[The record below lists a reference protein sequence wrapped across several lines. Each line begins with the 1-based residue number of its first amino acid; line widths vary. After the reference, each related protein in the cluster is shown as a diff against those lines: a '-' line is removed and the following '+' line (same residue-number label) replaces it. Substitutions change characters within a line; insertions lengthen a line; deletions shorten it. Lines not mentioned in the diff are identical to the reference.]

1 MDYQFRT
8 QPFEHQLTEWLG
20 HRDDRVRGIFWEQGC
35 VDAAT
40 EYLSPTGWRRM
51 DTYEGGPVAQ
61 WHPESRRIEFVEPSA
76 YVRLPC
82 SEMIRLLTTR
92 GVDQLLSPEHRVP
105 FVDRDSR
112 RTRVCQAQDLESLG
126 PTAWRYLPGTFLYEG
141 GSGLSLTDDELR
153 LQIAVMADGHFPSRC
168 LTNRCYVNLRRARKI
183 ERLDWLLEKTNRA
196 DKRVQKEGGWV
207 SYAFPAPVRL
217 KSFDS
222 RFWIVSDH
230 QLDIIVEEVGHW
242 DGSIGQSSIRFY
254 TTDKDNADFIQFAFS
269 SRGFIAS
276 CRHDGATWVVRAR
289 RSGENLTIDGR
300 SISRESSTDG
310 FKYCF
315 EVPTSFLLFRRN
327 GWIFPSGN
335 TGKSKETIDQ
345 ACWLYKNGRINC
357 LVVIAPDGVHSNW
370 TAITETP
377 ETWGELQKHAPTDV
391 GWREFTFYSS
401 KASAKYH
408 LARAK
413 EVQEFEGLAVLA
425 MTYDASLTPT
435 GKRVLWDFL
444 RKRECLMVLDES
456 PRIKTPSAKR
466 TRTLIAAGKYAPFK
480 RILSGTPV
488 AESPFDVYAQVRFLD
503 PEFWVRNGIRTFS
516 AFKQEFAVL
525 ETFQQDENGRWQKVE
540 GMETGVSFRRDA
552 KQFQKVKEFKNL
564 DCLKAMMDRISTRV
578 LKEDVLDL
586 PEKLYQ
592 LRSFDLT
599 REQRRIY
606 NDLRDECI
614 AWLSSQ
620 EFVSGILAIVKL
632 LRLQQVTNGGVSPD
646 GGEGIQPIEGDNPRL
661 ELMRE
666 IADDVGKGHQH
677 IIWARFQFD
686 IDNIA
691 EALKRDGF
699 RVVTYDGRTS
709 PKDRE
714 RARNLFQDGKV
725 DKFIAN
731 PAAAGEG
738 LTLTASSRTTYYS
751 NSWSLSHRLQSEDR
765 NHRIGQ
771 RWPVL
776 YDDIVCP
783 GTVDFKLVQ
792 ALRSKQRVSSE
803 VLGDKL
809 RDWLI

>member
-1 MDYQFRT
+1 MEYEFRT

-20 HRDDRVRGIFWEQGC
+20 HRDDRVRGIFWEQG
-35 VDAAT
+35 
-40 EYLSPTGWRRM
+40 
-51 DTYEGGPVAQ
+51 
-61 WHPESRRIEFVEPSA
+61 
-76 YVRLPC
+76 
-82 SEMIRLLTTR
+82 
-92 GVDQLLSPEHRVP
+92 
-105 FVDRDSR
+105 
-112 RTRVCQAQDLESLG
+112 
-126 PTAWRYLPGTFLYEG
+126 
-141 GSGLSLTDDELR
+141 
-153 LQIAVMADGHFPSRC
+153 
-168 LTNRCYVNLRRARKI
+168 
-183 ERLDWLLEKTNRA
+183 
-196 DKRVQKEGGWV
+196 
-207 SYAFPAPVRL
+207 
-217 KSFDS
+217 
-222 RFWIVSDH
+222 
-230 QLDIIVEEVGHW
+230 
-242 DGSIGQSSIRFY
+242 
-254 TTDKDNADFIQFAFS
+254 
-269 SRGFIAS
+269 
-276 CRHDGATWVVRAR
+276 
-289 RSGENLTIDGR
+289 
-300 SISRESSTDG
+300 
-310 FKYCF
+310 
-315 EVPTSFLLFRRN
+315 
-327 GWIFPSGN
+327 

-345 ACWLYKNGRINC
+345 ACWLFKNGRINC

-377 ETWGELQKHAPTDV
+377 ETWGELQKHVPVDV
-391 GWREFTFYSS
+391 GWREFTYYSS

-408 LARAK
+408 LAHAYS
-413 EVQEFEGLAVLA
+413 VLDFEGLAVLS
-425 MTYDASLTPT
+425 MTYDATLTPQ

-525 ETFQQDENGRWQKVE
+525 ETFQQDANGRWQKVE
-540 GMETGVSFRRDA
+540 SFRRDA
-552 KQFQKVKEFKNL
+552 KQFQKVSEFKNL
-564 DCLKAMMDRISTRV
+564 DRLKAMMDRISTRV

-592 LRSFDLT
+592 MRSFELT

-606 NDLRDECI
+606 NELKDECI
-614 AWLSSQ
+614 AWLNSQ

-632 LRLQQVTNGGVSPD
+632 LRLQQVTCGFVSPD
-646 GGEGIQPIEGDNPRL
+646 GSDDVRDIEGGNPRL

-666 IADDVGKGHQH
+666 IADDVGRGHQH
-677 IIWARFQFD
+677 IIWARFQRD

-699 RVVTYDGRTS
+699 KVVTYDGRTS

-803 VLGDKL
+803 VFGDKL